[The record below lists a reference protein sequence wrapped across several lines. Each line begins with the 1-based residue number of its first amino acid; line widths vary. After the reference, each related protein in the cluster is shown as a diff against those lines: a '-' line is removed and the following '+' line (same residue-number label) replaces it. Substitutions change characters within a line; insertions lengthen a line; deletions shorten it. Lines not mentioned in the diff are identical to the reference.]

1 MFFLFRLFPG
11 LVSYEEAGSS
21 SSPTAVDNL
30 LDSVTSLL
38 WAQPKDR
45 QPLLRTFTFMLG
57 KRERENHARLYSR
70 LAESK
75 TMASVAVDPRSFY
88 YYWVPGYR
96 YRFFFLFIFF
106 L

>member
-45 QPLLRTFTFMLG
+45 QPLLRTFAFMLG
-57 KRERENHARLYSR
+57 KRERDNHASLQPALGPAQGQAAPPQDIHLHAR
-70 LAESK
+70 
-75 TMASVAVDPRSFY
+75 
-88 YYWVPGYR
+88 
-96 YRFFFLFIFF
+96 
-106 L
+106 